1 MPARMKVGDRVTIDA
16 RVRRVDPETF
26 TIQIG
31 HLTPITLPHD
41 HEAVIS
47 VQTDKAPPKPP
58 KRPRK
63 PTREDDVQIAGVR
76 SDDIEFVRCNLT

>member
-1 MPARMKVGDRVTIDA
+1 MRVGDRVTIEA

-31 HLTPITLPHD
+31 HLTPITLPLD

-47 VQTDKAPPKPP
+47 VKTDKAPPKPP

-63 PTREDDVQIAGVR
+63 EPSVDLPWEGSHPNDRERDRAKWR
-76 SDDIEFVRCNLT
+76 